1 MSLIPFFIQIHFF
14 LHFLFQN
21 HTSYFLPDI
30 SDLIFYSHLCMECK
44 YTYGKLFKSL
54 DFSFHIFHIVFT
66 KSNSVTRNVLWH
78 RCFFLRS
85 IFPLFKRTYFTHNF
99 IFPSLTDSYLSPR
112 FPNIFYKVFIT
123 GRVFHLLDNPT
134 KNYQIIQQNIYQII
148 RPKNYQIIQ
157 QKKLSDDLM
166 ICINVNCTLRT

>member
-1 MSLIPFFIQIHFF
+1 M
-14 LHFLFQN
+14 
-21 HTSYFLPDI
+21 
-30 SDLIFYSHLCMECK
+30 FYSYLCLECK

-66 KSNSVTRNVLWH
+66 KSNSVTRKVLWH

-85 IFPLFKRTYFTHNF
+85 IFPLFKRMYFTHNF

-134 KNYQIIQQNIYQII
+134 KKLSDNPTKHLSDN
-148 RPKNYQIIQ
+148 PTKNYQIIQ
-157 QKKLSDDLM
+157 QKNSQM
-166 ICINVNCTLRT
+166 IWPKNITLPLTK